1 MKLQQQPHAETATE
15 ALLRTDILT
24 DVHYLSR
31 FIGKRQLAVMGNA
44 CYQDD
49 TKDAMIQ
56 NIRDMAKLIR
66 NMPTING
73 GGKHGDDA
81 LVYLHYFNSSMDF
94 FVTEKDTEEHQ
105 NSAFGLANIGYGGEL
120 TYISIMELVENNVEL
135 DLHFNHITLRV
146 AKGTFYGRSL

>member
-1 MKLQQQPHAETATE
+1 MTLHKPITSRIE
-15 ALLRTDILT
+15 AKALMRADILT

-44 CYQDD
+44 CYKPE
-49 TKDAMIQ
+49 TMEAAMQ
-56 NIRDMAKLIR
+56 KIRDMATLIR

-73 GGKHGDDA
+73 GGGHGDDA
-81 LVYLHYFNSSMDF
+81 LVYLHYFNASMDF

-105 NSAFGLANIGYGGEL
+105 NSAFGLSNIGYGGEL
-120 TYISIMELVENNVEL
+120 GYISIMELVENNVQL

-146 AKGTFYGRSL
+146 AKGTFYGRTL